1 MNITAIKKSTLLY
14 GERRMTVSAV
24 RTLELKFKHHRE
36 KFLALVDRTGVVY
49 LALLGENEKN
59 AFKTQKSIFSHFFV
73 HSLVS
78 YFVWKCSTIGIS
90 HISKYPHQQGSISHL
105 PHPLEFSSTL

>member
-49 LALLGENEKN
+49 LALLGRMKRMPSKLKN
-59 AFKTQKSIFSHFFV
+59 QFSV
-73 HSLVS
+73 ISL
-78 YFVWKCSTIGIS
+78 YI
-90 HISKYPHQQGSISHL
+90 L
-105 PHPLEFSSTL
+105 